1 MTRVKATDEHSSKA
15 KASLKRVKK
24 GGIYHNGWVALFIA
38 ACCLIYFNSGGKKNE
53 VIATLDGHL
62 KHLQIEKALLLQE
75 KEDLLLQVN
84 SQSDPAWIQL
94 TLKKGLGLVPE
105 GQKKVYF
112 HNDSIEGIA
121 KLHSGPNARF

>member
-1 MTRVKATDEHSSKA
+1 MTHVKAI
-15 KASLKRVKK
+15 LKRGRK
-24 GGIYHNGWVALFIA
+24 GWIYRNGWVALFIA
-38 ACCLIYFNSGGKKNE
+38 ACSLVYFNSGGKKNE
-53 VIATLDGHL
+53 VIAALESQLGHL
-62 KHLQIEKALLLQE
+62 HVEKTLLLQE

-112 HNDSIEGIA
+112 QSDN
-121 KLHSGPNARF
+121 PYRY

>member
-1 MTRVKATDEHSSKA
+1 MNEHSSRTKL
-15 KASLKRVKK
+15 SMKRVKK
-24 GGIYHNGWVALFIA
+24 QGSHQNWWVVLFIA
-38 ACCLIYFNSGGKKNE
+38 ACSLIYLNFGDKKNE
-53 VIATLDGHL
+53 VIASLDNHL
-62 KHLQIEKALLLQE
+62 KHLMLEKAALLQE

-112 HNDSIEGIA
+112 Q
-121 KLHSGPNARF
+121 SG